1 MTKIQ
6 LDVVSDV
13 MCPWCYIGKRRLE
26 QALAELDRETS
37 GNGDGGGDGGG
48 DGIEV
53 ELRWRPF
60 QLDPTLPQEGRDRRE
75 YLETKFGGPE
85 RANEIYERIR
95 QAGLEEGLEF
105 NFDAIEV
112 SPNTIDAHRVI
123 RWASNE
129 GQEIQDKLVERLF
142 KDFFMEGAHLG
153 KHEVLVEAAREA
165 GMDESI
171 VAALLATDQDRE
183 AVSQEIAVAQQ
194 MGVTGVPCFII
205 DNKYAVMGAQPAEQ
219 IVGAIKQAAQM
230 KEVGAPGTAD

>member
-26 QALAELDRETS
+26 QALDQI
-37 GNGDGGGDGGG
+37 DDV
-48 DGIEV
+48 EV

-60 QLDPTLPQEGRDRRE
+60 QLDPTLPAEGRDRKE

-85 RANEIYERIR
+85 RAKEIYGRIK

-105 NFDAIEV
+105 DFDAIGV
-112 SPNTIDAHRVI
+112 SPNTVDAHRVI

-129 GQEIQDKLVERLF
+129 GPEVQDRLVERLF
-142 KDFFMEGAHLG
+142 KDFFMNGAHIG
-153 KHEVLVEAAREA
+153 QHEVLVQAAKHA

-171 VAALLATDQDRE
+171 VAALLATDKDRDE
-183 AVSQEIAVAQQ
+183 VSQEIAVAQQ

-205 DNKYAVMGAQPAEQ
+205 DNKYAVMGA
-219 IVGAIKQAAQM
+219 
-230 KEVGAPGTAD
+230 

>member
-26 QALAELDRETS
+26 QALDQVAA
-37 GNGDGGGDGGG
+37 GGEV
-48 DGIEV
+48 EV

-85 RANEIYERIR
+85 RADEIYERIR

-105 NFDAIEV
+105 DFAAIGV

-129 GQEIQDKLVERLF
+129 GQEVQDKLVEKLF
-142 KDFFMEGAHLG
+142 RDFFMEGANIG

-165 GMDESI
+165 GMDESV

-183 AVSQEIAVAQQ
+183 AVSEEIAVAQQ

-205 DNKYAVMGAQPAEQ
+205 DNKYAVMGAQPADQ
-219 IVGAIKQAAQM
+219 IVGAIQQAAQM
-230 KEVGAPGTAD
+230 KEVGAPGSGT

>member
-26 QALAELDRETS
+26 QALAEL
-37 GNGDGGGDGGG
+37 GGDGEE
-48 DGIEV
+48 IEI

-75 YLETKFGGPE
+75 YLEKKFGGPE
-85 RANEIYERIR
+85 RAKEIYERIR

-142 KDFFMEGAHLG
+142 KDFFMDGAHLG
-153 KHEVLVEAAREA
+153 KHEVLVDAARAA

-205 DNKYAVMGAQPAEQ
+205 DNKYAVMGAQPADQ

-230 KEVGAPGTAD
+230 KQVGAPGTSD

>member
-26 QALAELDRETS
+26 QALADLSGEAS
-37 GNGDGGGDGGG
+37 GNGDA
-48 DGIEV
+48 IEV

-75 YLETKFGGPE
+75 YLEKKFGGPE
-85 RANEIYERIR
+85 RAKEIYERIR
-95 QAGLEEGLEF
+95 EAGLEEGLEF

-142 KDFFMEGAHLG
+142 KDFFMDGAHLG
-153 KHEVLVEAAREA
+153 KHEVLVEAAGEA

-171 VAALLATDQDRE
+171 VAALLATDQDRD

-205 DNKYAVMGAQPAEQ
+205 DNKYAVMGAQPAQ
-219 IVGAIKQAAQM
+219 HILDAIKQAAQM
-230 KEVGAPGTAD
+230 KEVGAPGTDA

>member
-37 GNGDGGGDGGG
+37 GGGEGDGGG

>member
-26 QALAELDRETS
+26 QALAEL
-37 GNGDGGGDGGG
+37 GGDGEE
-48 DGIEV
+48 IEI

-75 YLETKFGGPE
+75 YLEKKFGGPE
-85 RANEIYERIR
+85 RAKEIYERIR

-129 GQEIQDKLVERLF
+129 GQEVQDKLVERLF
-142 KDFFMEGAHLG
+142 KDFFMDGAHLG
-153 KHEVLVEAAREA
+153 KHEVLVDAARAA

-205 DNKYAVMGAQPAEQ
+205 DNKYAVMGAQPADQ

-230 KEVGAPGTAD
+230 KQVGAPGTSD